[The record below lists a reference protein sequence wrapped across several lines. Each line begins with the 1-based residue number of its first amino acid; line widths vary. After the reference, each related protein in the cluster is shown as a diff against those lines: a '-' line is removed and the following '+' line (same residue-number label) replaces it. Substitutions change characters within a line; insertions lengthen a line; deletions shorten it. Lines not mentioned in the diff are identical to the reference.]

1 MQAIITTTEAGT
13 SRRKGRF
20 SGGMPLTQGGMRN
33 AFHWNAQITLPYEC
47 VGGVMGAARE
57 SAGTS

>member
-1 MQAIITTTEAGT
+1 MTTEAGT
-13 SRRKGRF
+13 GLRKRHL
-20 SGGMPLTQGGMRN
+20 SGGMPLTQGGMRS
-33 AFHWNAQITLPYEC
+33 AFHWNAKIDLPYEC